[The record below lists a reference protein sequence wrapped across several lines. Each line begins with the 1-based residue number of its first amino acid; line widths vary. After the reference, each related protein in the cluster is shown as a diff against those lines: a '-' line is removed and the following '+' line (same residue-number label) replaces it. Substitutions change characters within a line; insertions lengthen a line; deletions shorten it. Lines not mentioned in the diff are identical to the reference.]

1 MEKSMSE
8 KILAAPVELTDAE
21 LDYVSGGK
29 NDQEGLVNVNDV
41 EVNVAIQALNNK
53 SGISQR
59 S

>member
-1 MEKSMSE
+1 MSE
-8 KILAAPVELTDAE
+8 KIFVEPVELSDAE

-53 SGISQR
+53 SGIVQR